1 MVTKVIGKVDGQE
14 VIYERGE
21 GDKWTATVPLDLD
34 GMYVVEVTAY
44 DNAGNIAFCTK
55 MLLIV
60 DPATLCVQLM
70 AYDYMVEV
78 VQNEYIVDVVH
89 PLHGGRC
96 CCGER

>member
-1 MVTKVIGKVDGQE
+1 MVTKAIGKVDGQE

-21 GDKWTATVPLDLD
+21 GDKWIITVPLELD
-34 GMYVVEVTAY
+34 GMYVVEVMAY
-44 DNAGNIAFCTK
+44 DDADNIAFCTK

-60 DPATLCVQLM
+60 DPATLCVQLIP
-70 AYDYMVEV
+70 YDYIVEI

>member
-21 GDKWTATVPLDLD
+21 GDKWIITVPLDLD

-55 MLLIV
+55 M
-60 DPATLCVQLM
+60 
-70 AYDYMVEV
+70 Y
-78 VQNEYIVDVVH
+78 
-89 PLHGGRC
+89 
-96 CCGER
+96 